1 MIDGKDKPAPQGPS
15 KLRWVLGWIVLPGTL
30 IAGLFLAGVHVGA
43 RRPDQ
48 GLARLLLKVFGGE
61 PGVAVERPEP
71 RPPEPR
77 PGAKPGEPF
86 SISEQ
91 LLHKQLQAIAD
102 KKNLG
107 LEVADLECEH
117 VCRAVT
123 KAEFGA
129 DVYALER
136 CEYSRAL
143 SWAPSMLE
151 CSGKLEAGASD
162 QVGESDKPAP

>member
-1 MIDGKDKPAPQGPS
+1 MIDGKDKPAPRGPS
-15 KLRWVLGWIVLPGTL
+15 KLRWVLGWIVLPGSL

-43 RRPDQ
+43 RRPDH

-61 PGVAVERPEP
+61 PGVAVERPES
-71 RPPEPR
+71 RLPEPR

-86 SISEQ
+86 SISE
-91 LLHKQLQAIAD
+91 LLLPKQLQAIAD
-102 KKNLG
+102 KSLG
-107 LEVADLECEH
+107 LGVADLECEH

-136 CEYSRAL
+136 CEFSRAL

-151 CSGKLEAGASD
+151 CSGKLEAGASN
-162 QVGESDKPAP
+162 QAGESDQPAP